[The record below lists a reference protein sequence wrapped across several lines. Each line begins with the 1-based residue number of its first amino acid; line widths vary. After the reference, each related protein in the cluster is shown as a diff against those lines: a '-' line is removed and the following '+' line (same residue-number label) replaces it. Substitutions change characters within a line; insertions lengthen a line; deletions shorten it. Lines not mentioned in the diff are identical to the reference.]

1 MKQEI
6 VIPFPTSAK
15 AVWGEGLDEELTC
28 IGCYPVNSELTTED
42 ITFLTRVKGS
52 IDGRVLYGFDTETAR
67 SIAPMKSAAPFDG
80 VDDTA
85 TSIVEWFVSNISGR
99 AAFELDNG
107 GYRCRISRPLAF
119 TSVGSA
125 TNTGRIPR
133 PRVIFT
139 GDPGNF

>member
-1 MKQEI
+1 
-6 VIPFPTSAK
+6 
-15 AVWGEGLDEELTC
+15 
-28 IGCYPVNSELTTED
+28 
-42 ITFLTRVKGS
+42 
-52 IDGRVLYGFDTETAR
+52 
-67 SIAPMKSAAPFDG
+67 MKSAARFDG

-85 TSIVEWFVSNISGR
+85 MSIVEWFVSNISGR

-139 GDPGNF
+139 GDPGNFCVRIGLMEKTKEESVKGLMD